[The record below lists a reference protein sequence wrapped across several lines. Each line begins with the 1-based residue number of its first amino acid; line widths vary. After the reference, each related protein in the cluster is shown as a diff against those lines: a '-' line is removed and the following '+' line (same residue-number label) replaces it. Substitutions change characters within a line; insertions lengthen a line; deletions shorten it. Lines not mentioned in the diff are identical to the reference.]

1 MLVLLCALS
10 QSLQST
16 PRRIYDQPSGDA
28 NHKRMKK
35 NVLLVFAIALS
46 ASPVLAQNG
55 NDRPLITVSGQAE
68 MRVPPDEVVFT
79 LAVESIDKDVL
90 TAKKKTD
97 ESVKAVFALAK
108 DNKINA
114 DDVQTSYISVE
125 PKYNTDDFGYGEIP
139 RGMKR
144 VLVGYAVSKTIAI
157 RLKDISRFDPLLSD
171 VLKAGV
177 TKVSNV
183 EFRDSQIRKHRDQAR
198 AMAIKAAQEKASLLA
213 REIGQTIGPAFS
225 ITEGVVGRYAP
236 SNAMQYTT
244 SVISG
249 DLSASES
256 ETAIA
261 PGLISVTA
269 QVTVSFRLQ

>member
-1 MLVLLCALS
+1 MSPCLNPFRALRGELTTS
-10 QSLQST
+10 RWS
-16 PRRIYDQPSGDA
+16 DA
-28 NHKRMKK
+28 NHKRMTK
-35 NVLLVFAIALS
+35 NILLVFAIALFASS
-46 ASPVLAQNG
+46 ALAQNTV
-55 NDRPLITVSGQAE
+55 DRPLITVSGQAE

-79 LAVESIDKDVL
+79 LGVESIDKDVL
-90 TAKKKTD
+90 AAKKKTD

-108 DNKINA
+108 DNKVNA
-114 DDVQTSYISVE
+114 DDVQTSYISVQ
-125 PKYNTDDFGYGEIP
+125 PKYNTDDFEYGEVP

-171 VLKAGV
+171 VLRAGV
-177 TKVSNV
+177 TKVKDV

-225 ITEGVVGRYAP
+225 ITEGVVGRYST
-236 SNAMQYTT
+236 SNAMQNST

-249 DLSASES
+249 ELSSSES
-256 ETAIA
+256 DSAIA

>member
-1 MLVLLCALS
+1 MI
-10 QSLQST
+10 
-16 PRRIYDQPSGDA
+16 RKI
-28 NHKRMKK
+28 
-35 NVLLVFAIALS
+35 LLVFVIVLTAS
-46 ASPVLAQNG
+46 AALAQNAV
-55 NDRPLITVSGQAE
+55 DRPLITVSGQAE

-79 LAVESIDKDVL
+79 LEVESVDKDVL
-90 TAKKKTD
+90 AAKKKTD
-97 ESVKAVFALAK
+97 ESVKQVFALAR
-108 DNKINA
+108 DNKVNT

-125 PKYNTDDFGYGEIP
+125 PKYNTDDLGYGDE
-139 RGMKR
+139 RRVTKR
-144 VLVGYAVSKTIAI
+144 IFLGYEVSKTIAI

-198 AMAIKAAQEKASLLA
+198 AMAIKAAKEKANLLA
-213 REIGQTIGPAFS
+213 REIGQTIGPAYS
-225 ITEGVVGRYAP
+225 ITEGIANRYP
-236 SNAMQYTT
+236 SQSMMQNST

-249 DLSASES
+249 DLSAGESES
-256 ETAIA
+256 AIA